1 VVFTANEG
9 GLCSDVSGGGGMT
22 SWGKILRFALTNY
35 LLVVSFTEG
44 KVYR

>member
-1 VVFTANEG
+1 MFGMSEEG
-9 GLCSDVSGGGGMT
+9 GVT

-44 KVYR
+44 KV